1 MRRRNKLKLLGTQT
15 LMNFYR
21 ARKKEKIFLY
31 QIIISI
37 SLVNIVI
44 SSPLKFNQKNNI
56 HIESKI
62 SAIMSLQDT
71 HMYEH
76 NLIIFYFY

>member
-31 QIIISI
+31 QIIVSI

-44 SSPLKFNQKNNI
+44 SSPLKFNQKKKYSYRKQNISNNEFTG
-56 HIESKI
+56 H
-62 SAIMSLQDT
+62 T
-71 HMYEH
+71 YV
-76 NLIIFYFY
+76 